1 MRTALQTRRPHGTE
15 ERQAPTTAEADRSP
29 IHRARDQCGPGAPW
43 CDTRPLTARRAA
55 ALTKNARYHLGHAWW
70 LLRKLRWSGQQPTEF
85 LDATRLPSRRGG
97 AGGGQ
102 QTSRFG
108 QTIVSDDSGLSAPPI
123 HAAMGSARPD
133 LDAPGSRQP
142 AVALGDG
149 QHHMVHLYFPL
160 VPVMVCTTTGLLF
173 LEHLPRHVP
182 GKSTRS
188 RMAGYPS
195 QSIVREF
202 LPVSHGQL
210 NAGVWAGPCS

>member
-29 IHRARDQCGPGAPW
+29 IHRARDQVRSRGPLVRHEAV
-43 CDTRPLTARRAA
+43 DSASRRRSHQERSVSSRPRVVAFEEA
-55 ALTKNARYHLGHAWW
+55 
-70 LLRKLRWSGQQPTEF
+70 RWSGQQPTEF

-202 LPVSHGQL
+202 LPVSRGQL